1 MPLWRPLPGPQT
13 LALNTNADI
22 TFYGGAAGGGKT
34 DLLIGLA
41 LTVHNESVIY
51 RREGTQLKGIYRR
64 ITDLVGNRDG
74 FSQLNRT
81 WRHQDKLIEFGSCP
95 NLGDE
100 QAYQGQPHDL
110 IGFDEITHFLE
121 AQFRFLIGWNR
132 TTKEGQRC
140 RVVCAGNPPTNSDG
154 EWVKKYWGPW
164 LDETHP
170 NPAKP
175 GELRWFATIDGKDKE
190 LESGEIID
198 HEGEQI
204 IPQSRTFIPSKV
216 QDNPYLMDTGYIGT
230 LQSLPEPLRSQML
243 KGDFS
248 AGTDSDPWQVIPT
261 DWVIQAQARWRE
273 RDNKGHMD
281 SMGLDVARGGQDETT
296 ISRRHDIWFDT
307 IVSVPGKATPDG
319 PSVAA
324 LAIQHLKDAAPIHI
338 DVIGVGTSAYDHL
351 KGTGVQVVA
360 LNGAEGTK
368 ERDKTGKLGFANVRA
383 RLYWRLREALDP
395 DNGENLQLPPDPKL
409 KADLTCPRWSLTARG
424 VQVESKQDLIKR
436 LGRSPDTG
444 DAIVYANERTP
455 KKEDENENEDHYD
468 YGSHG
473 WMA

>member
-1 MPLWRPLPGPQT
+1 MESRPLWRPLPGPQT
-13 LALNTNADI
+13 QALNTEADI

-41 LTVHNESVIY
+41 LTVHSESVIY

-64 ITDLVGNRDG
+64 ITDLIGNRDG

-81 WRHQDKLIEFGSCP
+81 WKYNEKLIEFGSCP

-140 RVVCAGNPPTNSDG
+140 RVVCAGNPPTDSDG

-164 LDETHP
+164 LDESHS

-175 GELRWFATIDGKDKE
+175 GELRWFATIDGKDTE
-190 LESGEIID
+190 LENGEAFELD
-198 HEGEQI
+198 GDLI

-216 QDNPYLMDTGYIGT
+216 QDNPYLMETGYIGT

-261 DWVIQAQARWRE
+261 DWVIKAQQRWKE

-296 ISRRHDIWFDT
+296 IARRHDVWFDKL
-307 IVSVPGKATPDG
+307 ISVPGKMTPDG

-324 LAIQHLKDAAPIHI
+324 LAIQHLKDAAPIHV

-368 ERDKTGKLGFANVRA
+368 ERDKSGKLGFANVRA

-436 LGRSPDTG
+436 LGRSPDAG
-444 DAIVYANERTP
+444 DAVVYANERTVKP
-455 KKEDENENEDHYD
+455 KSLKPLKVNLKYVV
-468 YGSHG
+468 
-473 WMA
+473 

>member
-1 MPLWRPLPGPQT
+1 MESRPLWRPLPGPQT
-13 LALNTNADI
+13 EALNTEADI

-64 ITDLVGNRDG
+64 ITDLVGHRDG

-81 WRHQDKLIEFGSCP
+81 WKYQDKLIEFGSCP

-164 LDETHP
+164 LDESHS

-175 GELRWFATIDGKDKE
+175 GELRWFATIDGKDTE
-190 LESGEIID
+190 LENGETFEHDGDTIT
-198 HEGEQI
+198 
-204 IPQSRTFIPSKV
+204 PQSRTFIPSKV
-216 QDNPYLMDTGYIGT
+216 QDNPYLMDTGYIST

-243 KGDFS
+243 KGDFT

-261 DWVIQAQARWRE
+261 DWVVKAQKRWKE

-281 SMGLDVARGGQDETT
+281 SIGLDVARGGQDETT
-296 ISRRHDIWFDT
+296 IARRHDVWFDNL
-307 IVSVPGKATPDG
+307 ISVPGKMTPDG

-324 LAIQHLKDAAPIHI
+324 LTIQHLKNEAPIHI

-351 KGTGVQVVA
+351 KGTGVQVIA
-360 LNGAEGTK
+360 INGAEGTK
-368 ERDKTGKLGFANVRA
+368 ERDKSGKLGFANQRA

-395 DNGENLQLPPDPKL
+395 DNGENVQLPPDSKL

-436 LGRSPDTG
+436 LGRSPDAG
-444 DAIVYANERTP
+444 DAIVYANERTVKP
-455 KKEDENENEDHYD
+455 KTLKPLKVNTKYVI
-468 YGSHG
+468 
-473 WMA
+473 